1 MSTSARINP
10 RKNYYEILG
19 VLPSAEDVVIKG
31 AYRALA
37 QRYHP
42 DRCESDQ
49 SAANTHM
56 TDINEAYLIL
66 SDPALRAQYDKIRD
80 PITSSAGVSPS
91 FDSTMTFEVEQ
102 YRDFAGKLHDWGYD
116 RAAIHEAL
124 VARGVRQPIAQYLA
138 DSFAAPSGE
147 D

>member
-1 MSTSARINP
+1 MHRE
-10 RKNYYEILG
+10 KDYYAILG
-19 VLPSAEDVVIKG
+19 VLPTAEDVVIKG

-42 DRCESDQ
+42 DRLSGDPL
-49 SAANTHM
+49 AANTHM

-66 SDPALRAQYDKIRD
+66 SDPTLRAEYDKVLRI
-80 PITSSAGVSPS
+80 PFASSLSATPLI
-91 FDSTMTFEVEQ
+91 DATMTFEAEQ

-116 RAAIHEAL
+116 RAAILEAL

-138 DSFAAPSGE
+138 DSFAETSGE